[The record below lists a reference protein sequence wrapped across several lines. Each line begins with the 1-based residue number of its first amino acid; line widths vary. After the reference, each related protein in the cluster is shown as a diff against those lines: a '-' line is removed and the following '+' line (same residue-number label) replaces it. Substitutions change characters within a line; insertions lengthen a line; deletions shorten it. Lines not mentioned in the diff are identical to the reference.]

1 MKNLIFSTVA
11 LVAIVYGSSAKADY
25 DLTCESSSG
34 QTRNC
39 PINNAAGN
47 VYLKTQ
53 LSRSGCYEGSTW
65 GHYDNSVWVSNGCRA
80 VFRVSE
86 NNYNSHGN
94 RYSSN
99 ESSSNGKA
107 AATAAAVIIG
117 AVAVAAATNK
127 NNEHGSYNQN
137 EYNNRYGNNYSNY
150 GNSYGSNY
158 NNFGNKN
165 NNYSNNNYGYD
176 DRRVTCESQGS
187 NRKRCD
193 VHVGRGNVQIS
204 RRLSKSACRFGQDW
218 DYDNRAIYVWN
229 GCRAVFTIN

>member
-1 MKNLIFSTVA
+1 MKNLILSTMA
-11 LVAIVYGSSAKADY
+11 FAAIVYGGSAKADY
-25 DLTCESSSG
+25 DLTCESSNG

-39 PINNAAGN
+39 PTNSAGQ

-65 GHYDNSVWVSNGCRA
+65 GQYDNSIWVSNGCRA

-94 RYSSN
+94 RHSNN

-107 AATAAAVIIG
+107 AAAAAAVILG
-117 AVAVAAATNK
+117 AVAVAAVANK

-137 EYNNRYGNNYSNY
+137 DYNNRYGNNYNNY
-150 GNSYGSNY
+150 GNSYNNY
-158 NNFGNKN
+158 NDYNAR
-165 NNYSNNNYGYD
+165 SI
-176 DRRVTCESQGS
+176 TCESKDN
-187 NRKRCD
+187 NRKRCAT
-193 VHVGRGNVQIS
+193 HIGRNNVQIS

-218 DYDNRAIYVWN
+218 NYDNNGIYVWN
-229 GCRAVFTIN
+229 GCRAVFTVN